1 MTENVYT
8 GSSKICYG
16 PPEGEYR
23 GVCGRCILE
32 GDCLL
37 VVCRGKV

>member
-1 MTENVYT
+1 MAENAYT

-16 PPEGEYR
+16 SQKGST
-23 GVCGRCILE
+23 GVCGRCVLE